1 MLFLLFCGKTWRALC
16 VLTSKKVLP
25 HNWKSDKKE
34 NNLNT
39 WILYCLDCLFAISR
53 IWILLY
59 LCLGIVLMS
68 VLCASTSTSYY
79 VSKQSA
85 HSVLVFDAS
94 LLTFLMK
101 VASEVVILRNL
112 AQSDLRSRLYLFI
125 TSCLIVAL
133 MLCRDGLSITFPW
146 FVIGDENGCRKW
158 VCGYV
163 IVLV

>member
-1 MLFLLFCGKTWRALC
+1 MNFILSRQFICHPAHMDLILFMFSLHK
-16 VLTSKKVLP
+16 
-25 HNWKSDKKE
+25 
-34 NNLNT
+34 
-39 WILYCLDCLFAISR
+39 
-53 IWILLY
+53 
-59 LCLGIVLMS
+59 GIVLMS

-158 VCGYV
+158 VCGYF